1 MIDAQPGDGWIVP
14 LAVCWA
20 LLSDAAAAEAALAA
34 VAPLWAPR
42 PDGWPAAAPS
52 GNGAAHNGAAHNGA
66 AHNGAGSGRAGM
78 TDPDE
83 PWLRA
88 ARLGPADPLMAAVS
102 RECFA
107 VAGEALD
114 RAGVPR
120 DITVAVD
127 AFRDVYVSKD
137 RCPADDLLEE
147 AP

>member
-20 LLSDAAAAEAALAA
+20 LLSDAAASDAALAA
-34 VAPLWAPR
+34 VAPLWGR
-42 PDGWPAAAPS
+42 PARDRAAAGPS
-52 GNGAAHNGAAHNGA
+52 GNGADGNGADGNRAHGNRADGDA
-66 AHNGAGSGRAGM
+66 AGVA
-78 TDPDE
+78 DPDG

-88 ARLGPADPLMAAVS
+88 ARLGPADPLMAAAS

-107 VAGEALD
+107 LAGEALD

-120 DITVAVD
+120 DITEAVD

-147 AP
+147 AR